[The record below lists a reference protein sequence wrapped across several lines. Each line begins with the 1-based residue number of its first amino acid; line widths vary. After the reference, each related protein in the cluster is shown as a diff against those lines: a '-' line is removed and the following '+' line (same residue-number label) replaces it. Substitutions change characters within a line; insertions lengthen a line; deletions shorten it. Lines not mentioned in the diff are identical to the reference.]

1 MKLRRLLG
9 LACISASAC
18 TTKAEPPAADSP
30 VNSSPEAGGAAHVN
44 MIRLDTAKS
53 GKTAP
58 VPKSPARQTPA
69 PIRRDTAIVLR
80 DSASGPRMQIDSKG
94 KATPIKK

>member
-1 MKLRRLLG
+1 
-9 LACISASAC
+9 
-18 TTKAEPPAADSP
+18 
-30 VNSSPEAGGAAHVN
+30 